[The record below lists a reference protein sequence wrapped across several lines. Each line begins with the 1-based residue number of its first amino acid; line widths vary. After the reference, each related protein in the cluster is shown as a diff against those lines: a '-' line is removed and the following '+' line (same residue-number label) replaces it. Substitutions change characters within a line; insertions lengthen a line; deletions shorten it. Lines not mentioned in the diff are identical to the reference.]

1 VADEVA
7 RRRRGT
13 HAVASAFLVACAM
26 ERPQSRNERSRSNCR
41 LNPRADPESVCSLTG
56 M

>member
-1 VADEVA
+1 
-7 RRRRGT
+7 
-13 HAVASAFLVACAM
+13 VASAFLVACAM